1 MSSVISWVDLLLL
14 VMLTASVLVGLWRG
28 LVFELLSI
36 AGWLVAY
43 WGAPQVAPTL
53 QAWLPQERLGP
64 SLLHAAGLVLAFL
77 LILLAW
83 GLAAK
88 LLRALIHASP
98 LSILDRLAGAGF
110 GALRGVLLSILLVL
124 VVNMTPFAT
133 TDAWQ
138 TSKGVPYLQQLL
150 LSLRP
155 LLPGEISRMIP
166 A

>member
-1 MSSVISWVDLLLL
+1 MTLAISWVDLLLL
-14 VMLTASVLVGLWRG
+14 GMLAGSVLVGLWRG

-43 WGAPQVAPTL
+43 WGAPHLAPTL

-64 SLLHAAGLVLAFL
+64 SLLHAAGLVLAFI

-110 GALRGVLLSILLVL
+110 GLLRGALLGILLVV
-124 VVNMTPFAT
+124 VVNMTPLAAM
-133 TDAWQ
+133 DAWQ
-138 TSKGVPYLQQLL
+138 NSQGVPHLQQLL

-155 LLPGEISRMIP
+155 LLPVEISKMIP

>member
-1 MSSVISWVDLLLL
+1 MNSAISWVDLLLL
-14 VMLTASVLVGLWRG
+14 AMLAASVLLGLWRG

-36 AGWLVAY
+36 AGWVVAY
-43 WGAPQVAPTL
+43 LGAPYLAPTL

-64 SLLHAAGLVLAFL
+64 SALHVAGLVLAFI

-98 LSILDRLAGAGF
+98 LSVLDRLAGGGF
-110 GALRGVLLSILLVL
+110 GVLRAALLAVLMVV
-124 VVNMTPFAT
+124 VVNMTPIAA

-138 TSKGVPYLQQLL
+138 ASQGVPHLQQLL
-150 LSLRP
+150 LGLRP
-155 LLPGEISRMIP
+155 LLPVDISKMIP

>member
-1 MSSVISWVDLLLL
+1 VDLLLL
-14 VMLTASVLVGLWRG
+14 AMLAGSVLVGLWRG

-43 WGAPQVAPTL
+43 WGAPYLSPTL

-64 SLLHAAGLVLAFL
+64 SLLHAAGLVLAFI

-110 GALRGVLLSILLVL
+110 GLLRGALLAILLVV
-124 VVNMTPFAT
+124 VVNMTPVAAM
-133 TDAWQ
+133 DAWQ
-138 TSKGVPYLQQLL
+138 NSQGVPHLQQLL

-155 LLPGEISRMIP
+155 LLPAEVSKMIP
-166 A
+166 V